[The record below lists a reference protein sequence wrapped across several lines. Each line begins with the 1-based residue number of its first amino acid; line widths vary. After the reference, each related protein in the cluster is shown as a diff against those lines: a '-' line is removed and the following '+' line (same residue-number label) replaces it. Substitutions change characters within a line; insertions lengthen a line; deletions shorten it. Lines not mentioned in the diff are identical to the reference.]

1 MFSFFKLSPT
11 KIRAQQLHDN
21 QVSLLQHKQ
30 AAAYHQAMSLYL
42 QGEVGRLSADVEA
55 EKVAASLPTVAPE
68 WVKTEMRS
76 KGFDQEATTAWA
88 DRRVP
93 KQTRPEAAAT
103 QL

>member
-76 KGFDQEATTAWA
+76 QQAKMWA
-88 DRRVP
+88 EPRVP
-93 KQTRPEAAAT
+93 KQTRDFTAAT
-103 QL
+103 QA